1 MMRFRGG
8 GVGHKSTREATDS
21 FKKDRD
27 QLDIK
32 SNMDDVEGD
41 EAMPEILVPELDEGT
56 IEEDEEEDYGYVGAT
71 DSEVDESTMGD
82 GDNSEDEYFGPEDDG
97 GAVDPDMEALGY
109 ADL

>member
-27 QLDIK
+27 QLDLEL
-32 SNMDDVEGD
+32 DDD
-41 EAMPEILVPELDEGT
+41 EAMPEILEPESGEEEIG
-56 IEEDEEEDYGYVGAT
+56 EDEEEDYGYAAAT
-71 DSEVDESTMGD
+71 DSEVIESTMGD
-82 GDNSEDEYFGPEDDG
+82 SADEYFGPEDDG
-97 GAVDPDMEALGY
+97 GGVDPDMEALGY